1 MKISTIL
8 ASATLIAG
16 LTIAALPASADI
28 VDRRQH
34 NQDHRI
40 DQGVRSGTLT
50 SEEAARLRREQ
61 DEIADLERRFERDGK
76 LSYWEKQRLAELQSK
91 ASRHI
96 YNQKHD
102 GDVSRRIWY
111 KPWSWQKPW
120 GWGRPWGWNKWSDNR
135 HDHDE
140 PSYRRWW

>member
-8 ASATLIAG
+8 ASTTLIAG
-16 LTIAALPASADI
+16 MTFAALPASADI
-28 VDRRQH
+28 VDKRQR
-34 NQDHRI
+34 NQDSRI

-61 DEIADLERRFERDGK
+61 DEIAALERRMERDGK
-76 LSYWEKQRLAELQSK
+76 LSYYEKQRLAELQNK

-102 GDVSRRIWY
+102 GDVSRRYWY
-111 KPWSWQKPW
+111 KPWSWNRYGYK
-120 GWGRPWGWNKWSDNR
+120 SDQD
-135 HDHDE
+135 HDHK
-140 PSYRRWW
+140 PFYRRWW

>member
-8 ASATLIAG
+8 ASTTLIAG
-16 LTIAALPASADI
+16 LTVAALPASADI
-28 VDRRQH
+28 VDQRQR
-34 NQDHRI
+34 NQDYRI

-61 DEIADLERRFERDGK
+61 DEIAALERRMERDGK
-76 LSYWEKQRLAELQSK
+76 LSYWERQRLTDLQNR

-102 GDVSRRIWY
+102 GDVSRRYWY
-111 KPWSWQKPW
+111 KPWS
-120 GWGRPWGWNKWSDNR
+120 WGWNKWSDNHH
-135 HDHDE
+135 HDRPHG
-140 PSYRRWW
+140 RRWW